1 MKNIIVII
9 ALGAILML
17 PSCIDEDFDLSNV
30 ESGDITIGNDDSE
43 FLMPLA
49 NVSMT
54 LDEINQEFGNDV
66 VSITQLHEE
75 VSVWMPSEL
84 PSGATYI
91 DVTRLLND
99 DAYYNEIFEA
109 LYSEMLTNEQK
120 RAAVSE
126 YLIEKY
132 REELFDA
139 LEDSPYPLIVSIVEM
154 LKPLSDTEAA
164 ALLSALFM
172 ENSAEIKDIVYDLSY
187 EDVSRLEL
195 GDVHADIPALDI
207 SDEIKD
213 ALSNN
218 IDAAD
223 VQNSKNALYIYG
235 TVESDFPCRLLL
247 QPKIEN
253 TKIDMGEIAVD
264 RGEVAIDEVRVYKED
279 LQTIFDGSRLV
290 LSLTIDRY
298 YPYEK
303 FNDDSEITISLSI
316 RKIGGLKM

>member
-1 MKNIIVII
+1 MKNIIAII

-66 VSITQLHEE
+66 VSITQLHDE
-75 VSVWMPSEL
+75 VSVWIPSEL
-84 PSGATYI
+84 PNDATYI

-99 DAYYNEIFEA
+99 DAYYDEIFEA
-109 LYSEMLTNEQK
+109 LYGELLTDEQK
-120 RAAVSE
+120 RADVSE
-126 YLIEKY
+126 YVIEKY
-132 REELFDA
+132 REVLFDA
-139 LEDSPYPLIVSIVEM
+139 LEDSPNQLIASIVEA
-154 LKPLSDTEAA
+154 LKPLSNEEAA
-164 ALLSALFM
+164 VMLSALFM
-172 ENSAEIKDIVYDLSY
+172 ANSAEIKDIIYDLSF
-187 EDVSRLEL
+187 EDLSRLEL

-213 ALSNN
+213 ALLNN
-218 IDAAD
+218 LDAAD
-223 VQNSKNALYIYG
+223 VQNPKNALYIYG

-253 TKIDMGEIAVD
+253 TKVDMGEIAVD
-264 RGEVAIDEVRVYKED
+264 KGEVAIDEVRVYKED

-290 LSLTIDRY
+290 LSLTVDRY
-298 YPYEK
+298 YPYEE
-303 FNDDSEITISLSI
+303 FDDDSEITISLSM
-316 RKIGGLKM
+316 RKTGGLKM